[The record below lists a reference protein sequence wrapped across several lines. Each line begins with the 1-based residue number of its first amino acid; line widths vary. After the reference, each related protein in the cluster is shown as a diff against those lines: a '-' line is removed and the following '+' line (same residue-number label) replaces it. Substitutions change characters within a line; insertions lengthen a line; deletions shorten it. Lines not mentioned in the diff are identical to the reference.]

1 MDRNEKAEMVKVLE
15 GIFDDSGSV
24 VMAEYSGMTVAE
36 MTELRAKL
44 REQGASIRVVKNR
57 LAKIAL
63 KGRPAEAAGSSFVGP
78 VAIAYAEDMISA
90 PKVAV
95 EFAKESDAFNIIGGF
110 MGAEIFDEAGVVAL
124 SKLPSRE
131 ELIGKETKMA
141 DVKKLADELMGL
153 TILEAKEL
161 NDILEEN
168 GIKAAAAVA
177 VAGPAAGGDA
187 GGAAEQTEFDVVL
200 ASIGDKKINVIKEVR
215 AITGLGLKEAK
226 DLVESA
232 PKAVKEGATKE
243 EAEDIKGKLEAAG
256 ATVEIK

>member
-110 MGAEIFDEAGVVAL
+110 MGEEIFDEAGVVAL

-131 ELIGKETKMA
+131 ELIGMA
-141 DVKKLADELMGL
+141 AQRLLGQASQVAQRLMSPGSAL
-153 TILEAKEL
+153 SGAIKV
-161 NDILEEN
+161 IEE
-168 GIKAAAAVA
+168 
-177 VAGPAAGGDA
+177 
-187 GGAAEQTEFDVVL
+187 Q
-200 ASIGDKKINVIKEVR
+200 AS
-215 AITGLGLKEAK
+215 A
-226 DLVESA
+226 
-232 PKAVKEGATKE
+232 
-243 EAEDIKGKLEAAG
+243 
-256 ATVEIK
+256 

>member
-131 ELIGKETKMA
+131 ELIGMA
-141 DVKKLADELMGL
+141 AQRLLGQASQVAQRLMSPGSAL
-153 TILEAKEL
+153 SGAIKV
-161 NDILEEN
+161 IEE
-168 GIKAAAAVA
+168 
-177 VAGPAAGGDA
+177 
-187 GGAAEQTEFDVVL
+187 Q
-200 ASIGDKKINVIKEVR
+200 AS
-215 AITGLGLKEAK
+215 A
-226 DLVESA
+226 
-232 PKAVKEGATKE
+232 
-243 EAEDIKGKLEAAG
+243 
-256 ATVEIK
+256 